1 MIAFA
6 LSNWRL
12 LLLGGFV
19 LICAAAVGTSRI
31 ELSHARAKLA
41 AAQQQVAEY
50 KASVESLQA
59 STTRQ
64 NDAITE
70 LETLA
75 KDRAGKAAEAIKAA
89 SIANR
94 ALQGKAQTIMGLRPP
109 PGIDECKSAQQS
121 FDEELRAERGK

>member
-19 LICAAAVGTSRI
+19 FICAASVGVSRL
-31 ELSHARAKLA
+31 ELSNVRTQLA
-41 AAQQQVAEY
+41 AETQQVAEY

-64 NDAITE
+64 NAAISS
-70 LETLA
+70 LEALA
-75 KDRAGKAAEAIKAA
+75 KNRADQAAADIKAA
-89 SIANR
+89 SVKSR
-94 ALQGKAQTIMGLRPP
+94 TLQGKAQAVMGLRPP

-121 FDEELRAERGK
+121 FDDELKAERGK